1 MANPRADRPYL
12 RREALQSL
20 NFRVLKPKCPLEDQG
35 YYIGFPCTR
44 GHTIRD
50 QTRHWCYHCVQ
61 SIQSNICGADFNYM
75 DHQFRK
81 RGHDFFIDVL
91 DERGLLKDGKPIPNF
106 HKQCWIREKP
116 LGKGDRM
123 DWYTWQSL
131 NTNRITRHIL
141 PHKVMYTLFWG
152 DIGKMSVTRSCGN
165 KECLNPLHLSSTWNV
180 RKPSLKLDYLD
191 IDINPDKVAE
201 FDSRAYFGLTVDD
214 IVKREYKIKIQ
225 SACLLV
231 DSVIPKQKNLIEI
244 TWSDLQNNES

>member
-20 NFRVLKPKCPLEDQG
+20 NFRVLRPNLPLEEQG

-81 RGHDFFIDVL
+81 RGHDFFIAVL
-91 DERGLLKDGKPIPNF
+91 DERGLLNGKEPVPNF
-106 HKQCWIREKP
+106 HRQCWVRETP

-123 DWYTWQSL
+123 DCPECASDAWHGP
-131 NTNRITRHIL
+131 TRSRAPWPAVHSASSQ
-141 PHKVMYTLFWG
+141 PSCYTL
-152 DIGKMSVTRSCGN
+152 S
-165 KECLNPLHLSSTWNV
+165 
-180 RKPSLKLDYLD
+180 
-191 IDINPDKVAE
+191 
-201 FDSRAYFGLTVDD
+201 
-214 IVKREYKIKIQ
+214 
-225 SACLLV
+225 
-231 DSVIPKQKNLIEI
+231 
-244 TWSDLQNNES
+244 